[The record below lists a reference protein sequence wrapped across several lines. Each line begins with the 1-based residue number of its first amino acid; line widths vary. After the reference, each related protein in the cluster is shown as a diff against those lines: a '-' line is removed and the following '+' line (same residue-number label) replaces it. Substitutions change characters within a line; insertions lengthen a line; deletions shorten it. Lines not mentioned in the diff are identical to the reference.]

1 MPNANERDGDGVYDV
16 VALVGSLRR
25 QSLNRNLLRA
35 AQELK
40 PEAMRI
46 VEAPIRDLPLF
57 DEDLETQGDP
67 APVQQFKAAILAADA
82 LLVVTP
88 EYNQS
93 IPGVLKNAIDWAS
106 RRYGTAPAL
115 AGKPVAML
123 GASSGRIGTSRAQLH
138 LRQLFPYLDMRLL
151 PKPEVY
157 VPNAAGKFDPAG
169 NLTDERTRDQ
179 VRRLLAAL
187 LDWTVLLSH
196 APAVRP

>member
-1 MPNANERDGDGVYDV
+1 MPNDRNGDGVYDV
-16 VALVGSLRR
+16 VALVGSLRK
-25 QSLNRNLLRA
+25 QSSNRNLLRA

-40 PEAMRI
+40 PESMCI

-57 DEDLETQGDP
+57 DEDLEAEGDP
-67 APVQQFKAAILAADA
+67 PAVQRLKAAILAADA

-106 RRYGTAPAL
+106 RPYGTAPAL

-123 GASSGRIGTSRAQLH
+123 GASSGRIGTARAQLH

-157 VPNAAGKFDPAG
+157 VPNADGKFDQAG
-169 NLTDERTRDQ
+169 TLVDDRTRDQ

-187 LDWTVLLSH
+187 LDWTALLSH
-196 APAVRP
+196 RDEVHSFP